1 MFTKEEILNWI
12 ALDGLVEIQHT
23 WAREI
28 TFTHS
33 SSDYIV
39 DFWADIADV
48 EDDGKRYR
56 INGATIRKG
65 IRVGYE
71 KRDELGDP
79 YQRQAFSDLHRGKW
93 DDVDYDAFTADYLIQ
108 FALFGEVRYS

>member
-1 MFTKEEILNWI
+1 MFSKNQILNWI
-12 ALDGLVEIQHT
+12 AMDGLVEIGHT
-23 WAREI
+23 WAKEI
-28 TFTHS
+28 TFHES
-33 SSDYIV
+33 SSENIV
-39 DFWADIADV
+39 DFWSDIADV

-56 INGATIRKG
+56 INGDTIREG

-79 YQRQAFSDLHRGKW
+79 YQRRAFIDLHRGKW